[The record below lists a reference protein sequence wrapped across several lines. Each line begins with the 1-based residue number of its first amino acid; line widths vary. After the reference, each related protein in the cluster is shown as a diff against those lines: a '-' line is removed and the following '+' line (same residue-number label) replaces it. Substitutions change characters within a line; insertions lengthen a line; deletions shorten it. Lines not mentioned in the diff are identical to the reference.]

1 MNIKLTRVFAFQRRQ
16 ISPWGFNVHVMLKVN
31 SRDAPKNI
39 EHTLDVACIF
49 LGKH

>member
-1 MNIKLTRVFAFQRRQ
+1 MNIRLTRVFAFQGMQ
-16 ISPWGFNVHVMLKVN
+16 IFLCGFNVHVMLKVN
-31 SRDAPKNI
+31 SRDKHKNI